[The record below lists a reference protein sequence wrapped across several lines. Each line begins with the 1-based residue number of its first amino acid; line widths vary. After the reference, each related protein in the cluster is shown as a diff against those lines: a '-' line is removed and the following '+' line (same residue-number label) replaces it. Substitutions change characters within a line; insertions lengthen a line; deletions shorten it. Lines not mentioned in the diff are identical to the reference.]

1 MGESTKRKLA
11 GTRLAQWLNQQMAQW
26 QDPETHLF
34 GLSGNKL
41 AELTGISQTLIWQIL
56 KVGVA
61 PGPDILLQVA
71 SFFHTS
77 PLYLFRLTYL
87 PESDATDLDPE
98 IKAKLEHLESILA
111 DLPLEVQQLFT
122 DGVLTQAKALRTA
135 MQRKDQAGSEGQ
147 QSRV

>member
-1 MGESTKRKLA
+1 VARPRNPPLRPLREQVGRAHRYLSNSDLA
-11 GTRLAQWLNQQMAQW
+11 DSQGW
-26 QDPETHLF
+26 
-34 GLSGNKL
+34 SG
-41 AELTGISQTLIWQIL
+41 S
-56 KVGVA
+56 
-61 PGPDILLQVA
+61 GPDILLQWA
-71 SFFHTS
+71 SFFHAS

-111 DLPLEVQQLFT
+111 DLPREVQQLFT

-147 QSRV
+147 QS